1 MEPVVQRFA
10 HLLHQEVGA
19 ERVLLF
25 GSRAR
30 ADTFSG
36 IESARR
42 GVGLWELWYRAGGN
56 APLDLI
62 CVTPD
67 EFALARARISLIAE
81 VLPQAVDV
89 LAGRWAADEKPDEV
103 PAR

>member
-30 ADTFSG
+30 ADARADSDYDFIVVADTFSG

-67 EFALARARISLIAE
+67 EFALARAHLTHCRSAS
-81 VLPQAVDV
+81 PSS
-89 LAGRWAADEKPDEV
+89 
-103 PAR
+103 